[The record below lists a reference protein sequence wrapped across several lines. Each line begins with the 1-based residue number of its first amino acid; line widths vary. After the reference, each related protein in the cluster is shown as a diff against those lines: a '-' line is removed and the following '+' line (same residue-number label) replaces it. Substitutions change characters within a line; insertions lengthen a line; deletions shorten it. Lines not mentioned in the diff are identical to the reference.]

1 MHPRLLA
8 FVLLFVAFV
17 VARAQDSSSSDAPVV
32 LDASDKAGLEA
43 NRGKMA
49 FVTGKVKEAAWSK
62 SGKVLNITFENA
74 PSFMAAAF
82 EKNRK
87 KLDEAF
93 SGDLAKTLTGATV
106 KLSGKLQ
113 VYGGHM
119 EELKDST
126 QLIITT
132 VNQVTII
139 EPGSPS
145 TQPATE

>member
-1 MHPRLLA
+1 MNTRLLTA
-8 FVLLFVAFV
+8 ALVLLTFSIAG
-17 VARAQDSSSSDAPVV
+17 AHETSSSDAPVV
-32 LDASDKAGLEA
+32 LDAADKAGLEA
-43 NRGKMA
+43 ARGKMA
-49 FVTGKVKEAAWSK
+49 FVTGKVKEAEWSK

-93 SGDLAKTLTGATV
+93 SGDLAKAVAGATV

-113 VYGGHM
+113 AYGGHL

-126 QLIITT
+126 QLIITG
-132 VNQVTII
+132 VNQVTIV
-139 EPGSPS
+139 EPAAPT
-145 TQPATE
+145 TQPASE

>member
-1 MHPRLLA
+1 MNPKLLTV
-8 FVLLFVAFV
+8 VLLFVAFA

-32 LDASDKAGLEA
+32 LDAADKAGLEA
-43 NRGKMA
+43 NRGKVA
-49 FVTGKVKEAAWSK
+49 FVTGKVKQAEWSK

-93 SGDLAKTLTGATV
+93 SGDLAKTLVGATV

-113 VYGGHM
+113 VYGGYM

-132 VNQVTII
+132 VNQVTIV
-139 EPGSPS
+139 EPGAPS